1 MEAHMAKTFEEVMGI
16 LKSLGT
22 ESRWKFNL
30 KNGVGINQFGVGL
43 MQMKNLAKELKVDH
57 PLAVKLWETGN
68 MDAMLLASMI
78 MDPAKVPPDRAE
90 NMVLPLS
97 YSPLIDE
104 LAFST
109 LINMPFANIMMQKWI
124 RSSSA
129 SLGRVGWDLII
140 DRIASGKP
148 LPMPI
153 DNILADIE
161 SNMENAEK
169 LKQEAMNR
177 CLCEIGI
184 RINEYTSKC
193 IAIGEKIG
201 RLDELSVSDAC
212 ASSYAPEWIA
222 AGLKLKEKKK
232 AYT

>member
-1 MEAHMAKTFEEVMGI
+1 MAKTFEEVMGI

-22 ESRWKFNL
+22 EKRWRFNI
-30 KNGVGINQFGVGL
+30 KNGASTNQFGVG
-43 MQMKNLAKELKVDH
+43 MVQMRNLAKELKIDH
-57 PLAVKLWETGN
+57 PLALKLWETGN
-68 MDAMLLASMI
+68 VDAMLLASMI

-90 NMVLPLS
+90 SMVIPLT

-109 LINMPFANIMMQKWI
+109 LISMPFANIMMQKWV

-129 SLGRVGWDLII
+129 SLGRVGWNLVIERVI
-140 DRIASGKP
+140 SGKP
-148 LPMPI
+148 LPI
-153 DNILADIE
+153 SIETILADIE
-161 SNMENAEK
+161 SNMEMAEK

-184 RINEYTSKC
+184 RMSEYTGRC

-201 RLDELSVSDAC
+201 RLDELSVSEAC
-212 ASSYAPEWIA
+212 ASTYAPEWIA
-222 AGLKLKEKKK
+222 AGLRLREKNK